1 MITVSE
7 ILEVIMLACFGLSW
21 PISLV
26 KNFRAKSAKSTSLAF
41 MCLILFGY
49 LAGISAKAMTVGTN
63 YVFFVYL
70 FNIAMVI
77 ANLAVT
83 LLNRHREQKAERK
96 VLHTVHT
103 RKTLPLGGE
112 AYRAA

>member
-1 MITVSE
+1 MAE
-7 ILEVIMLACFGLSW
+7 ILEGIMLLCFGLSW
-21 PISLV
+21 PVSLV
-26 KNFRAKSAKSTSLAF
+26 KNLRAKSARSTSLAF

-49 LAGISAKAMTVGTN
+49 TAGITAKAMTVGTN

-83 LLNRHREQKAERK
+83 LRNRRREHRTQQEERTTA
-96 VLHTVHT
+96 HTQT
-103 RKTLPLGGE
+103 APPL
-112 AYRAA
+112 AHRAA